1 MTRIKTMYSKL
12 KNWHKAAILVGF
24 FVIVTVAL
32 LYMNQPSTKVTLFKN
47 LSETSQTQVT
57 DELGKIGVDYTI
69 DKNGDILVD
78 KSVEKLV
85 RDKMEEDGIPYT
97 GTDGND
103 ILLNSSLGAS
113 EEDKKMQEQVGT
125 KANLEKEI
133 LQSYSNVVDSAT
145 VQMTMPESDSIF
157 EEASQKGSAAV
168 TIKTKGQMSL
178 STAQVQGIQ
187 RTVSAAIPNIN
198 AEEVAVID
206 SKRGVVSDSA
216 TTAKDEGSSAYK
228 NEVDIQDAIGKDI
241 KTDIEDT
248 LSSIFALKNFR
259 VNTNVTVN
267 FDEIKQKTEKYPRD
281 GKVRSEQ
288 KDSTTDKSTGSAGQA
303 SGTESNADVPNYT
316 ENGGNSD
323 STYTSE
329 KNSETTNYELDSTM
343 QEIKKHPALAKTNV
357 VVWVD
362 QNTLDANRVDMNEFT
377 KAVGVAAGLTPNMTD
392 PNGDGDGDGGGN
404 ANANADGNGTNQE
417 VFDGTFKNG
426 EVTIMPITFLKD
438 DTAAPTAKPAA
449 KPASHAW
456 VWWIL
461 GSTLLLLI
469 AGGIVFYIIWLK
481 RKEQIEEAIAE
492 DYISPEEALVEKELS
507 EQPDFQIDPDAMTE
521 PSILTRRENLKEK
534 ISDLAKEDP
543 GRAAAIIQKWLNER
557 QA

>member
-12 KNWHKAAILVGF
+12 KNWHKVAILVGF

-392 PNGDGDGDGGGN
+392 PNADGGGN

>member
-392 PNGDGDGDGGGN
+392 PNGDGGGN

>member
-392 PNGDGDGDGGGN
+392 PNGDGDGGGN

>member
-12 KNWHKAAILVGF
+12 KNWHKVAILVGF

-377 KAVGVAAGLTPNMTD
+377 KAIGVAAGLTPNMTD
-392 PNGDGDGDGGGN
+392 PNGDGGGN

-469 AGGIVFYIIWLK
+469 AGGIIFYIIWLK

>member
-12 KNWHKAAILVGF
+12 KNWHKVAILVGL

-47 LSETSQTQVT
+47 LSETSQKQVT

-392 PNGDGDGDGGGN
+392 PNGDGGGN

>member
-12 KNWHKAAILVGF
+12 KNWHKVAILVGL

-392 PNGDGDGDGGGN
+392 PNGDGGGN

>member
-288 KDSTTDKSTGSAGQA
+288 KDSTTDKSTGSAAQA

-392 PNGDGDGDGGGN
+392 PNGDGGGN
-404 ANANADGNGTNQE
+404 ANANTDGNGTNQE

-438 DTAAPTAKPAA
+438 DTAVPTAKPAA

>member
-12 KNWHKAAILVGF
+12 KNWHKVAILVGL

-241 KTDIEDT
+241 KTDIENT

-392 PNGDGDGDGGGN
+392 PNGDGGGN

>member
-392 PNGDGDGDGGGN
+392 PNEDGN

-492 DYISPEEALVEKELS
+492 DYISPEEALVEKELG

>member
-392 PNGDGDGDGGGN
+392 PNGDGDGGGN

-507 EQPDFQIDPDAMTE
+507 EQPVFQIDPDAMTE

>member
-12 KNWHKAAILVGF
+12 KNWHKVAILVGL

-392 PNGDGDGDGGGN
+392 PNGDGGGN

-469 AGGIVFYIIWLK
+469 AGGIIFYIIWLK

>member
-392 PNGDGDGDGGGN
+392 PNGDGGGN

-481 RKEQIEEAIAE
+481 RKEQIEEAIAK

>member
-392 PNGDGDGDGGGN
+392 PNGDGGGN
-404 ANANADGNGTNQE
+404 ANANAEGNGTNQE

>member
-12 KNWHKAAILVGF
+12 KNWHKVAILVGL

-157 EEASQKGSAAV
+157 EEASQKSSAAV

-392 PNGDGDGDGGGN
+392 PNGDGGGN

>member
-187 RTVSAAIPNIN
+187 RTISAAIPNIN

-392 PNGDGDGDGGGN
+392 PNGDGDGGGN

>member
-12 KNWHKAAILVGF
+12 KNWHKVAILVGL

-392 PNGDGDGDGGGN
+392 PNGDGGGN
-404 ANANADGNGTNQE
+404 VNANADGNGTNQE

>member
-178 STAQVQGIQ
+178 SAAQVQGIQ

-267 FDEIKQKTEKYPRD
+267 FDEIQQKTEKYPRD

-392 PNGDGDGDGGGN
+392 PNGDGGGGN

-438 DTAAPTAKPAA
+438 DTTAPTAKPAA

>member
-168 TIKTKGQMSL
+168 TIKAKGQMSL

-392 PNGDGDGDGGGN
+392 PNGDGGGN

>member
-392 PNGDGDGDGGGN
+392 PNGDGGGN
-404 ANANADGNGTNQE
+404 ANANTDGNGTNQE

>member
-362 QNTLDANRVDMNEFT
+362 QNALDANRVDMNEFT

-392 PNGDGDGDGGGN
+392 PNEDGN

>member
-12 KNWHKAAILVGF
+12 KNWHKVAILVGF

-178 STAQVQGIQ
+178 STAQVKGIQ

-392 PNGDGDGDGGGN
+392 PNGDGGGN

-469 AGGIVFYIIWLK
+469 AGGIIFYIIWLK

>member
-392 PNGDGDGDGGGN
+392 PNGDGGGN

-461 GSTLLLLI
+461 GSTLLLFI

>member
-392 PNGDGDGDGGGN
+392 PNEDGN

>member
-12 KNWHKAAILVGF
+12 KNWHKVAILVGF

-392 PNGDGDGDGGGN
+392 PNGDGGGN

-469 AGGIVFYIIWLK
+469 AGGIIFYIIWLK

>member
-12 KNWHKAAILVGF
+12 KNWHKVAILVGF

-267 FDEIKQKTEKYPRD
+267 FDEIKQKRKNIRETEKSAVNKKTALPINRQAQQD
-281 GKVRSEQ
+281 RHPEQ
-288 KDSTTDKSTGSAGQA
+288 NQTLMFRIIQKTA
-303 SGTESNADVPNYT
+303 
-316 ENGGNSD
+316 
-323 STYTSE
+323 
-329 KNSETTNYELDSTM
+329 ETVILP
-343 QEIKKHPALAKTNV
+343 IRAKK
-357 VVWVD
+357 
-362 QNTLDANRVDMNEFT
+362 
-377 KAVGVAAGLTPNMTD
+377 
-392 PNGDGDGDGGGN
+392 
-404 ANANADGNGTNQE
+404 
-417 VFDGTFKNG
+417 
-426 EVTIMPITFLKD
+426 
-438 DTAAPTAKPAA
+438 TAR
-449 KPASHAW
+449 
-456 VWWIL
+456 
-461 GSTLLLLI
+461 LLI
-469 AGGIVFYIIWLK
+469 
-481 RKEQIEEAIAE
+481 
-492 DYISPEEALVEKELS
+492 
-507 EQPDFQIDPDAMTE
+507 MN
-521 PSILTRRENLKEK
+521 LTRRCRKSKNTQHLRKPTL
-534 ISDLAKEDP
+534 SF
-543 GRAAAIIQKWLNER
+543 G
-557 QA
+557 

>member
-57 DELGKIGVDYTI
+57 DELGKIGVDYSI

-392 PNGDGDGDGGGN
+392 PNGDGGGN

>member
-1 MTRIKTMYSKL
+1 
-12 KNWHKAAILVGF
+12 
-24 FVIVTVAL
+24 
-32 LYMNQPSTKVTLFKN
+32 
-47 LSETSQTQVT
+47 
-57 DELGKIGVDYTI
+57 
-69 DKNGDILVD
+69 
-78 KSVEKLV
+78 
-85 RDKMEEDGIPYT
+85 
-97 GTDGND
+97 
-103 ILLNSSLGAS
+103 
-113 EEDKKMQEQVGT
+113 
-125 KANLEKEI
+125 
-133 LQSYSNVVDSAT
+133 
-145 VQMTMPESDSIF
+145 
-157 EEASQKGSAAV
+157 
-168 TIKTKGQMSL
+168 
-178 STAQVQGIQ
+178 
-187 RTVSAAIPNIN
+187 
-198 AEEVAVID
+198 
-206 SKRGVVSDSA
+206 
-216 TTAKDEGSSAYK
+216 
-228 NEVDIQDAIGKDI
+228 
-241 KTDIEDT
+241 
-248 LSSIFALKNFR
+248 
-259 VNTNVTVN
+259 
-267 FDEIKQKTEKYPRD
+267 
-281 GKVRSEQ
+281 
-288 KDSTTDKSTGSAGQA
+288 
-303 SGTESNADVPNYT
+303 
-316 ENGGNSD
+316 
-323 STYTSE
+323 
-329 KNSETTNYELDSTM
+329 M

-392 PNGDGDGDGGGN
+392 PNGDGGGN

>member
-24 FVIVTVAL
+24 FVFVTVAL

-392 PNGDGDGDGGGN
+392 PNGDGGGN

>member
-12 KNWHKAAILVGF
+12 KNWHKVAILVGF

-392 PNGDGDGDGGGN
+392 PNGDGGGN